1 MFVLF
6 YQQEQ
11 SIPPNY
17 NQKTSP
23 AHEAEEVFV
32 SISLTVQLSWPGFN
46 CRVKSF
52 STGGLRF
59 GKIKNAQKGV
69 FSLWRSRRDLNP
81 RSPP

>member
-32 SISLTVQLSWPGFN
+32 SISLTVQLSWLGFN
-46 CRVKSF
+46 CWVNFFPKGIVFIGTKKRPK
-52 STGGLRF
+52 GRF
-59 GKIKNAQKGV
+59 
-69 FSLWRSRRDLNP
+69 
-81 RSPP
+81 